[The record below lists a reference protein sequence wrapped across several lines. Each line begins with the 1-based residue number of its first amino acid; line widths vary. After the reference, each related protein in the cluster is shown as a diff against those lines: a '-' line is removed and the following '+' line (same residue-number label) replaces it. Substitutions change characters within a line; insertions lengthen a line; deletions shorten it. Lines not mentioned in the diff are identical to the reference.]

1 MWRSWCGPGCA
12 RGTRR
17 AALQIP
23 ILAFTFDVAICDKE
37 GGQAGAGYLD
47 CRNAGF
53 DELLRERSTAGL
65 QGALRLLPSSTA
77 FPCQK
82 TIAQGRQAMIMV
94 RTITVLIYLRTNSL
108 YLASPFSLLHAAHE
122 AARAAAALP
131 SCDPR
136 HQSSAAEQ
144 GHALAQATLR
154 GYPAHAAQHRPL
166 GRGVFR
172 PMVSLKSCRGD
183 FPLIAHLFIVRGRD
197 GPG

>member
-1 MWRSWCGPGCA
+1 MRQRRWASRRRVPGLQEC
-12 RGTRR
+12 RLRR
-17 AALQIP
+17 AGTSCA
-23 ILAFTFDVAICDKE
+23 
-37 GGQAGAGYLD
+37 
-47 CRNAGF
+47 
-53 DELLRERSTAGL
+53 TADL

-82 TIAQGRQAMIMV
+82 TIAQGSQAMIMV
-94 RTITVLIYLRTNSL
+94 NYYRFIYLRTNSL

-154 GYPAHAAQHRPL
+154 GYPAHAARHRPL

-183 FPLIAHLFIVRGRD
+183 FPSIAHHFIVRGRD
-197 GPG
+197 DPG

>member
-1 MWRSWCGPGCA
+1 MRQRRWASRRRVPGLQEC
-12 RGTRR
+12 RLRR
-17 AALQIP
+17 AGTSCASAP
-23 ILAFTFDVAICDKE
+23 
-37 GGQAGAGYLD
+37 
-47 CRNAGF
+47 
-53 DELLRERSTAGL
+53 TADL

-122 AARAAAALP
+122 AARAAAALQ

-183 FPLIAHLFIVRGRD
+183 FPSIAHHFIVRGRD
-197 GPG
+197 DPG